1 MATAVLVMS
10 TIPALGS
17 TNESK
22 KIKTVTKQKQKQP
35 LFNLFFL
42 FFTKKKS
49 EASNLQ
55 SYSVPI
61 LYLEET
67 VVDPI
72 GECYDIFG
80 K

>member
-1 MATAVLVMS
+1 MATAMLVMS
-10 TIPALGS
+10 TILALGS

-22 KIKTVTKQKQKQP
+22 KLRQKQNKTKKP
-35 LFNLFFL
+35 LFNIFFSC
-42 FFTKKKS
+42 FSPKRKVKHAT
-49 EASNLQ
+49 
-55 SYSVPI
+55 YSVPI